1 MFYTCGLF
9 FFCISLRLFYQIS
22 NYTNTKNNTIMKRP
36 FNELANRATL
46 KKNVTAYTLIVIGA
60 FLQALSYVVF
70 LAPFKIVPGGV
81 YGISIVLHYVTAGVF
96 PFMPDG
102 LPMGVTA
109 LCFNIPLMILAMK
122 KIGLA
127 SGPKTIV
134 TFLLIS
140 TFTDTLSYFM
150 GNQPLVENDT
160 FIACFYGG
168 AILGL
173 GVTCVFRAQSTSA
186 GTDVLARVIASN
198 SNLKVSNMIMLL
210 DSAVVLLGL
219 LVFRDWAV
227 PLYSWFAIF
236 VYGKVVDMFQV
247 ENPNRAVFI
256 VSRKTNELKDLI
268 LNKLDLGGTYL
279 YGRGMYKGE
288 EQDIIF
294 TIAERK
300 DMPVLKNEVKM
311 IDPCAFI
318 STMHASK
325 DAPTPGI

>member
-1 MFYTCGLF
+1 MNQQLNLA
-9 FFCISLRLFYQIS
+9 SNAALR
-22 NYTNTKNNTIMKRP
+22 R
-36 FNELANRATL
+36 
-46 KKNVTAYTLIVIGA
+46 NVSDYTLIVVGA
-60 FLQALSYVVF
+60 FFQALSYVVF
-70 LAPFKIVPGGV
+70 LAPYKIVPGGV
-81 YGISIVLHYVTAGVF
+81 YGISIVLHYVTKGMFSFF
-96 PFMPDG
+96 PEG

-140 TFTDTLSYFM
+140 VFTDTLSYLL
-150 GNQPLVENDT
+150 GNQPLVENDS

-168 AILGL
+168 AILGI

-186 GTDVLARVIASN
+186 GTDVLARVIANN
-198 SNLKVSNMIMLL
+198 SNLKVSSMIIVL
-210 DSAVVLLGL
+210 DSVVVLLGL

-227 PLYSWFAIF
+227 PLYSWFTIF
-236 VYGKVVDMFQV
+236 VYGKIVEMFQT

-256 VSRKTNELKDLI
+256 VSKKTQEMKELIVGKM
-268 LNKLDLGGTYL
+268 GMRGTFL
-279 YGRGMYKGE
+279 HGRGMYEGKE
-288 EQDIIF
+288 KEIIF

-300 DMPVLKNEVKM
+300 DLPRLKNEVKE
-311 IDPCAFI
+311 IDPDAFV

-325 DAPTPGI
+325 DSPRPGI